1 MQEVQNCFD
10 NIIQSIEQYKLKPAF
25 DLLEELIS
33 RVQDWQLQEQL
44 NSLKNTYKSML
55 YYLAKNIK
63 DCEREKIHQ
72 TLLRSLY
79 QIADIALWQIKSAND
94 NSLFYEQR
102 RTYYFSVSET
112 SEELI
117 NALKNISENNLL
129 LNPYKDEKEKV
140 LEKENLNCKIFRKV
154 WLSNHWTIE
163 EKSRWTKIIYQSYEK
178 TISCLIV
185 TALTLNLLET
195 FDEKKAI
202 LLLEAAQ
209 NEYNGISERALVGIV
224 LFLRK
229 YNYRLHLYTEI
240 TERLNN
246 LAENPKFIRKIR
258 HTLLQFI
265 SSKETEKITRK
276 ITDELIPEIIQKV
289 GTKVGNKLRISS
301 SLNENE
307 IEDKNP
313 EWHNLIETSNIGE
326 KLQEISEWQ
335 IEGADVMHSSFI
347 HLKNYPFF
355 KEISNWFIPFTT
367 PSEAIDNQKL
377 MRLVN
382 ILKTS
387 TFLCNSDKYSFYL
400 SVSQMPEN
408 ARKIMIKQF
417 ASETTN
423 TMRED
428 SFNISQTIN
437 HFTKQY
443 VQDLYRFYKLY
454 PQKQNFED
462 IFEIQPEFYKV
473 PIIYQLIGNEQN
485 LSAIGEYYFNK
496 NFFEEAADIY
506 DKLLQIN
513 PNNDVLYQKKGYCLQ
528 MMGQLHE
535 SLNTYQKAELLN
547 ANHSWTIKK
556 LAYLYR
562 ILKNPKEALYFYKK
576 AQQLNPENLSIQLN
590 IGHCYLEIGEF
601 EQALKYYFKV
611 EYLTENKERIWRYI
625 AWCSLLTNRYQQ
637 AINFFNKII
646 EKNPTMT
653 DYLNA
658 GHAQLAI
665 ENIEE
670 AIRSYKLAI
679 EKGNYS
685 YEEFARIFS
694 QDVPQLIKVGIKEKN
709 IYLIIDTCYLL

>member
-646 EKNPTMT
+646 EKTPTMT

-679 EKGNYS
+679 EKGNCS